1 MIPLRPAILR
11 PAIVVLFA
19 ALAALAG
26 CGDRLTGIGQ
36 PPSMS
41 QIGATAPGAQPI
53 LTAERAAI
61 AVPPPQPARFAYQQ
75 GSLWNGGPQGLLGD
89 KRARGRGDI
98 LTIVIEIDEQ
108 AEIRNQTQRS
118 RTGSE
123 EMSVGALFG
132 LQNSIANRLSGE
144 ASLDPAVE
152 FGSNSQSRGSG
163 SVRRNEKLTLRLAAT
178 VVDVLPNGHFVVQ
191 GDQEVRVNFELRDLQ
206 ITGIVRPED
215 ISRHNEIVYDK
226 IAGARIAY
234 GGRGQITDVQQPR
247 YGQQVSDIIL
257 PF

>member
-1 MIPLRPAILR
+1 MTHPLRS
-11 PAIVVLFA
+11 A
-19 ALAALAG
+19 ALLVAFLAALAG
-26 CGDRLTGIGQ
+26 CTDRVDHLGR

-53 LTAERAAI
+53 LTPERAAI

-75 GSLWNGGPQGLLGD
+75 GSLWSSGPQGLLGD

-98 LTIVIEIDEQ
+98 LTIVIEIDEE
-108 AEIRNQTQRS
+108 AEIRNQTQRA

-132 LQNSIANRLSGE
+132 LQNSIGRRLSGD
-144 ASLDPAVE
+144 ASLDPAVQY
-152 FGSNSQSRGSG
+152 GSSSQTRGQG
-163 SVRRNEKLTLRLAAT
+163 SVRRNEKITMRLAAT
-178 VVDVLPNGHFVVQ
+178 VVDVLPNGHFVIQ
-191 GDQEVRVNFELRDLQ
+191 GDQEMRVNFELRDLQ

-215 ISRHNEIVYDK
+215 ISRHNEVAYDR
-226 IAGARIAY
+226 IAGARISY

-247 YGQQVSDIIL
+247 YGQQISDIIL

>member
-1 MIPLRPAILR
+1 MIPIRIL
-11 PAIVVLFA
+11 ALILV
-19 ALAALAG
+19 LAAVAG
-26 CGDRLTGIGQ
+26 CAERRDHLGRA
-36 PPSMS
+36 PSMS
-41 QIGATAPGAQPI
+41 TIGTTRADAPPI
-53 LTAERAAI
+53 LSAERAAI
-61 AVPPPQPARFAYQQ
+61 AVPPPSPARFAYQQ

-98 LTIVIEIDEQ
+98 LTIVIEIDEE

-118 RTGSE
+118 RSGNE

-132 LQNSIANRLSGE
+132 LNNRISDILPGD
-144 ASLDPAVE
+144 ASLDPAVQY
-152 FGSNSQSRGSG
+152 GSESSSRGSG

-178 VVDVLPNGHFVVQ
+178 VVDVLPNGHFVIQ

-215 ISRHNEIVYDK
+215 VSRHNEIFYDK

-247 YGQQVSDIIL
+247 YGQQVTDIIL